1 MSHAVPCRKQQL
13 VRYLHRSKQRLIR
26 LHTLVAWSEHKKATA
41 AITCLSDTGAIGVSY
56 AHLQQ
61 ISGAADELYRAN
73 AELPRQHAT
82 AFPVDVA
89 LEVLSTGD
97 RRLHTSLRACCSS
110 KNPLP
115 RADQLQRMPSSSA
128 HTAPCAVHGACL
140 HCWHG
145 RPVRLPALC

>member
-1 MSHAVPCRKQQL
+1 MMLLTWLTHAVPRRKQQL

-41 AITCLSDTGAIGVSY
+41 AITCLSDTGSIGVSY

-61 ISGAADELYRAN
+61 ISGAADELYRSN

-89 LEVLSTGD
+89 LEVLSTGGA
-97 RRLHTSLRACCSS
+97 RL
-110 KNPLP
+110 
-115 RADQLQRMPSSSA
+115 QLV
-128 HTAPCAVHGACL
+128 CAV
-140 HCWHG
+140 
-145 RPVRLPALC
+145 PAVTCAQWTRALQ